1 MRPKKAGM
9 YPGAMCSTWYRPL
22 GVHSNATSFAA
33 STQMPATIFTA
44 STQMPS
50 VPIVSD
56 DAHITVI
63 GGYVG
68 AIVRALEA
76 RGIATDAILSAA
88 GISQAPSN
96 DPLDRIPLTSVR
108 QLLGAAVEL
117 TNDPYFGLYAADFLH
132 PANLHALGYAMTASA
147 TLRELCQRMTRHF
160 RLLSGTSRPELNVE
174 NDEARLEFP
183 LVSESPPLTDDVFG
197 LFLVRLLSEL
207 SDGKVRPIRIDQHR
221 PNPPDNGVRHRLA
234 FGCPVSFGKIHT
246 SLVFDASALEVPLTG
261 ASRELAEQNER
272 IVVGYLAKLD
282 RSDIRARVCALLLQE
297 FPSGNVTKKS
307 IARKLCMS
315 PRTLQ
320 LKLSKSHTTF
330 HDVVNETRLALARG
344 YIDSSAM
351 SITEIAYLLGF
362 SNTSNFSRAFR
373 QWTGNTPTNDTQRPR
388 VGPKRNGPASKRG
401 RDRSNAQ
408 VSG

>member
-1 MRPKKAGM
+1 MHS
-9 YPGAMCSTWYRPL
+9 GAMCSTCYRHL
-22 GVHSNATSFAA
+22 GVHSNATSIAA
-33 STQMPATIFTA
+33 NTQMPATIFTA

-68 AIVRALEA
+68 AIVRALKA
-76 RGIATDAILSAA
+76 RGIATDTILVAA
-88 GISQAPSN
+88 GITEVPSN
-96 DPLDRIPLTSVR
+96 DPLNRIPLTSVR
-108 QLLGAAVEL
+108 QLLDAAVEL
-117 TNDPYFGLYAADFLH
+117 TDDPYFGLYAADFLH
-132 PANLHALGYAMTASA
+132 AANLHALGYAMTASA
-147 TLRELCQRMTRHF
+147 TLRELCQCMARHF
-160 RLLSGTSRPELNVE
+160 RLLSGSSRPEMNIC
-174 NDEARLEFP
+174 NGEARLEF
-183 LVSESPPLTDDVFG
+183 LLITESPPLTDDVFG

-207 SDGKVRPIRIDQHR
+207 SDGKVRPIRIEQHR

-234 FGCPVSFGKIHT
+234 FGCPVSFGNGHT
-246 SLVFDASALEVPLTG
+246 SLVFDVSSLDVPLPG

-297 FPSGNVTKKS
+297 FPSGNVTKES
-307 IARKLCMS
+307 IAKKLCMS

-320 LKLSKSHTTF
+320 LKLARSNTTF
-330 HDVVNETRLALARG
+330 QDVVNETRLALARG
-344 YIDSSAM
+344 YIDNSSM

-373 QWTGNTPTNDTQRPR
+373 HWTGHTPTNDTERPRRSETQRPR
-388 VGPKRNGPASKRG
+388 V
-401 RDRSNAQ
+401 
-408 VSG
+408 